1 MADLFSSSSSIDTDD
16 IDVLKQRMNK
26 PNYTPI
32 TEQFLI
38 IHLQNEFLSF
48 YGLVGYIHRRQLT
61 IVLLLQQVVH
71 IISVIILTFH
81 SRLRCVTGLEVL
93 Q

>member
-1 MADLFSSSSSIDTDD
+1 MPVLFSSSSSMDTDD
-16 IDVLKQRMNK
+16 FDVLKQRANK
-26 PNYTPI
+26 HYRTSMI
-32 TEQFLI
+32 EQLI
-38 IHLQNEFLSF
+38 IIHVQNESLSF
-48 YGLVGYIHRRQLT
+48 CGPVDCRHRRQLT

-81 SRLRCVTGLEVL
+81 SRLRCAIGLQVL